1 LNSTISKLIL
11 QKIDFDDIGDFE
23 KIEKNYLRLAANKPD
38 ILFFLDQY
46 FNTGGFPEW
55 FKIKDMKQW
64 QRTIVEDY
72 FSLILFR
79 DIVSVFQGK
88 GPDTS

>member
-1 LNSTISKLIL
+1 
-11 QKIDFDDIGDFE
+11 
-23 KIEKNYLRLAANKPD
+23 
-38 ILFFLDQY
+38 LFFLDQY

-79 DIVSVFQGK
+79 DIVSVFKVKDPILLEKMVLDIAAISTNRFTYSGLSESLELTGK
-88 GPDTS
+88 L